1 MNKFSADNSL
11 VIRETRT
18 GQESVTSLPQAAE
31 EIYMSGD
38 TKLDPAQIMKKLRA
52 EFTIST
58 RFANYEYVPS
68 TVSDKNE
75 QETAN
80 I

>member
-1 MNKFSADNSL
+1 MNKFSVDNSL

-18 GQESVTSLPQAAE
+18 GQESVTTLPQAAE

-38 TKLDPAQIMKKLRA
+38 TKLDPAQIMAKLREEYA
-52 EFTIST
+52 ITT
-58 RFANYEYVPS
+58 KFATYEYVPAATPDES
-68 TVSDKNE
+68 ERNTVE
-75 QETAN
+75 